1 MLQTNETYTDYSMTI
16 LQFGPKVGG
25 KLLLYNI
32 GVGAEIDENTSP
44 DYALDS
50 W

>member
-1 MLQTNETYTDYSMTI
+1 MFQTNKTYTDYSMTV
-16 LQFGPKVGG
+16 LQFRSELGG

-32 GVGAEIDENTSP
+32 RVGAESDENTPP